1 MTKTDFQNFDFSG
14 GVSMLGDIKFLT
26 MMGCSNKAK
35 ANLSISFHD
44 DLLSAFILLIT
55 KAKRQN
61 WNINFDYIN
70 ICTNNVMVMSLYN
83 QHICLNSQTSHKYD
97 LKELVKFDL
106 EDLWIEN
113 WIYRSEKRNIYSLY
127 FRRHASWEI
136 TLFSS

>member
-1 MTKTDFQNFDFSG
+1 
-14 GVSMLGDIKFLT
+14 

-35 ANLSISFHD
+35 ANWSISFHD

-70 ICTNNVMVMSLYN
+70 ICTNNAMVMSLYN

-97 LKELVKFDL
+97 LKGFVKFDL
-106 EDLWIEN
+106 EDLWIEKLF
-113 WIYRSEKRNIYSLY
+113 IYRSDKRNIYSLY
-127 FRRHASWEI
+127 FRRHVNWEI
-136 TLFSS
+136 TLFSSYKMKRYSLRKW